1 PDAADLCDLLSVA
14 RRGGGAALPARSLL
28 RPSGRAFRPARGASD
43 AAAKGGAAEAGAPR
57 GLAGPCRGRRDALR
71 AEEPAHRHG
80 PSRAWPLPVAR
91 LHRRLAGP
99 PLRDS
104 LSRARA
110 GGARPPA
117 DERRDR
123 LRDYLGQAL
132 PERRSARYSA

>member
-43 AAAKGGAAEAGAPR
+43 AAAEGGAAEAGAPR
-57 GLAGPCRGRRDALR
+57 GLAGPCRGRRDAR
-71 AEEPAHRHG
+71 RTEEPAHRHG
-80 PSRAWPLPVAR
+80 ASRAWPLPVAR

-99 PLRDS
+99 PLRGAV
-104 LSRARA
+104 SRARH
-110 GGARPPA
+110 GRARPAA

-123 LRDYLGQAL
+123 VRDSMT
-132 PERRSARYSA
+132 PRRPRAW